1 MYASAALAS
10 RSEDCPE
17 IPARIPA
24 MARKTK
30 AEALATRNAILDAAE
45 RMFCTRGV
53 ARTSLHAIADRKGL
67 TRGAVYWHFEGKYD
81 LLEALWERCM
91 LPLEEAFAAIDAE
104 LADDPLARIRAKG
117 RRVFWRIT
125 HDARV
130 RNFLLIVLLRCEMVD
145 EIADARGRMLAAREE
160 CLGTMAKEFAHA
172 VAAGQLPGSVDV
184 DGAAIGLHA
193 VVDGLAYHWLLD
205 RRRFDLERTGARALD
220 AYLCGLGAEA
230 PAAKRRTRRPALTAS

>member
-1 MYASAALAS
+1 
-10 RSEDCPE
+10 
-17 IPARIPA
+17 

-30 AEALATRNAILDAAE
+30 AAALATRNAILDAAE

-53 ARTSLHAIADRKGL
+53 ARTSLHAIADSKGL

-172 VAAGQLPGSVDV
+172 VAAGQLPRSVDV

-205 RRRFDLERTGARALD
+205 RRRFDLERVGARALD
-220 AYLCGLGAEA
+220 AYLHGLGEA
-230 PAAKRRTRRPALTAS
+230 STAKRRTRRPALTAG